1 MMIWRLGW
9 YNAVWA
15 RASSEV
21 INNWTWS
28 QRPTI
33 IYKQLQTA
41 VSALLLVVLVHIW
54 LYLAAAE
61 GSDRRAKNGR
71 ENTTC
76 TISDSIGS
84 GRRLSSRQDDW
95 LIWPQYLPGTETHK
109 AYAPRHSPL
118 VLSQQYMATIEI
130 CFTEQLKWSE
140 DTRTRCSIV
149 GGLCI
154 SIDCQ
159 QIFFHVK
166 FLLPWQAV
174 ARVARV
180 CSLAARVFAKFIE
193 LQLSRAGLVSIAEM
207 AGTDCVR
214 MLAVI
219 TSSRLQTGLWP
230 VPVLL
235 HSRCALPILRNILSD
250 DNKYF
255 RTIQMCYASFANHS
269 TIGHI
274 E

>member
-1 MMIWRLGW
+1 MIWRLGW

-174 ARVARV
+174 ARVAGSV
-180 CSLAARVFAKFIE
+180 FSGCSCIRKVHWTPAEQGRACVYCRNGWDWLCSHVSSYNIIQTSDRALTCPCPTPLTLRSANLA
-193 LQLSRAGLVSIAEM
+193 
-207 AGTDCVR
+207 
-214 MLAVI
+214 
-219 TSSRLQTGLWP
+219 
-230 VPVLL
+230 
-235 HSRCALPILRNILSD
+235 
-250 DNKYF
+250 KYF
-255 RTIQMCYASFANHS
+255 VWR
-269 TIGHI
+269 
-274 E
+274 